1 MINSLKAFATLGLVV
16 MLGGG
21 PAFGE
26 PAAAVAGSERTSLT
40 KANIYLVAG
49 DYRRA
54 LEACQR
60 EIDNAPSV
68 EAYIHLTYVFH
79 AIDGYLDHLSREE
92 RWNTVEQLYLNLA
105 YKDPQDLVDPP
116 GGLARMAKE
125 MIQTSVHQQ
134 SDVSAAMATRLNKSE
149 ADRLWQQQ
157 TQWRTANPQ
166 TWWTGIPDAWR

>member
-1 MINSLKAFATLGLVV
+1 MINSLKTLAALGLVV
-16 MLGGG
+16 ILGGG

-26 PAAAVAGSERTSLT
+26 PSAAVAGLPRTRLM

-54 LEACQR
+54 LEACQK
-60 EIDNAPSV
+60 EIDNSPSV

-79 AIDGYLDHLSREE
+79 AIDAYLDHLSKEE

-105 YKDPQDLVDPP
+105 YKDPQDLIDPP

-125 MIQTSVHQQ
+125 MI
-134 SDVSAAMATRLNKSE
+134 
-149 ADRLWQQQ
+149 
-157 TQWRTANPQ
+157 
-166 TWWTGIPDAWR
+166 

>member
-1 MINSLKAFATLGLVV
+1 MINSLRRFAALGLVV

-21 PAFGE
+21 PAFAEQVG
-26 PAAAVAGSERTSLT
+26 AAAGSVRTSLT
-40 KANIYLVAG
+40 KAHIYLVAG

-60 EIDNAPSV
+60 EIDDTPSV

-79 AIDGYLDHLSREE
+79 AIDAYLDHLSREE
-92 RWNTVEQLYLNLA
+92 RWNTVEQVYLNLA
-105 YKDPQDLVDPP
+105 YKDPQDLIDPP

-125 MIQTSVHQQ
+125 LIQTGVRQQ
-134 SDVSAAMATRLNKSE
+134 SDVSAAMASRLNKNE
-149 ADRLWQQQ
+149 TDRLWQQQ
-157 TQWRTANPQ
+157 TEWRTANPD

>member
-1 MINSLKAFATLGLVV
+1 MFNSLKTVAVLGLVL

-26 PAAAVAGSERTSLT
+26 PATAVTGSPRTSLM
-40 KANIYLVAG
+40 KANIYMVAG

-54 LEACQR
+54 LEACQK

-68 EAYIHLTYVFH
+68 EAYIHVTYVFH
-79 AIDGYLDHLSREE
+79 AIDAYLDHLSKEE
-92 RWNTVEQLYLNLA
+92 RWTAVEQLHLNLA
-105 YKDPQDLVDPP
+105 YKDPQDLIDPP

-134 SDVSAAMATRLNKSE
+134 ADVSAAMATRLNKSE
-149 ADRLWQQQ
+149 TDRLWQQQ

-166 TWWTGIPDAWR
+166 SWWTGMPDTWR

>member
-1 MINSLKAFATLGLVV
+1 MINNLKTFAAIGLAV

-26 PAAAVAGSERTSLT
+26 QAGAGAGSVRTSLT

-54 LEACQR
+54 LEACQK

-79 AIDGYLDHLSREE
+79 AIDAYLDHLSREE
-92 RWNTVEQLYLNLA
+92 RWNTVEQLHLNLA
-105 YKDPQDLVDPP
+105 YKDPQDLIDPP

-134 SDVSAAMATRLNKSE
+134 ADVSAAMATRLNKSE
-149 ADRLWQQQ
+149 TDRLWQQQ
-157 TQWRTANPQ
+157 THWRTANPQ
-166 TWWTGIPDAWR
+166 TWWAGMPDEWR

>member
-1 MINSLKAFATLGLVV
+1 MRTSLKTFAALGLVV
-16 MLGGG
+16 MLDGE

-26 PAAAVAGSERTSLT
+26 PAAAVVESPRASLM
-40 KANIYLVAG
+40 KANMYLVAG

-54 LEACQR
+54 LETCQK
-60 EIDNAPSV
+60 EIDSVPSV
-68 EAYIHLTYVFH
+68 EAYIYATYVFH
-79 AIDGYLDHLSREE
+79 AVDAYLNHLAQEE
-92 RWNTVEQLYLNLA
+92 QWHTVEQLYLSLA
-105 YKDPQDLVDPP
+105 YKDSQDLLDSP

-125 MIQTSVHQQ
+125 MIQTSVQQ
-134 SDVSAAMATRLNKSE
+134 QADVNAAMATRLNKRE

>member
-1 MINSLKAFATLGLVV
+1 MFNSLKTVAVLGLVL

-26 PAAAVAGSERTSLT
+26 PAAAVAGSPRTSLT
-40 KANIYLVAG
+40 KVNIYLVAG

-54 LEACQR
+54 LEACQK

-68 EAYIHLTYVFH
+68 EAYIHVTYVFH
-79 AIDGYLDHLSREE
+79 AIDAYLDHLSREE
-92 RWNTVEQLYLNLA
+92 RWNTVEQLHLNLA
-105 YKDPQDLVDPP
+105 YKDPQDLIDPP

-134 SDVSAAMATRLNKSE
+134 ADVSAAMATRLNKSE
-149 ADRLWQQQ
+149 TDRLWQQQ
-157 TQWRTANPQ
+157 THWRTANPQ
-166 TWWTGIPDAWR
+166 AWWAGMPDEWR

>member
-1 MINSLKAFATLGLVV
+1 MLNSLKTVAVLGLLV

-26 PAAAVAGSERTSLT
+26 PAAAVAGSPRASLM

-54 LEACQR
+54 LEACQK

-68 EAYIHLTYVFH
+68 EAYIHVTYVFH
-79 AIDGYLDHLSREE
+79 AIDAYLDHLSKEE
-92 RWNTVEQLYLNLA
+92 RW
-105 YKDPQDLVDPP
+105 
-116 GGLARMAKE
+116 
-125 MIQTSVHQQ
+125 
-134 SDVSAAMATRLNKSE
+134 MATRLNKSE

-157 TQWRTANPQ
+157 TQWRTAHPQ
-166 TWWTGIPDAWR
+166 TWWTGMPDAWR

>member
-1 MINSLKAFATLGLVV
+1 MLNSLKTVAVLGLLI
-16 MLGGG
+16 MLGGE

-26 PAAAVAGSERTSLT
+26 PAAAVAGSPRSSLT

-54 LEACQR
+54 LEACQK

-68 EAYIHLTYVFH
+68 ETYIHVTYVFH
-79 AIDGYLDHLSREE
+79 AIDAYLDHLSKEE
-92 RWNTVEQLYLNLA
+92 RWNMVEQLHLNLA
-105 YKDPQDLVDPP
+105 YKDPQDLIDPP

-125 MIQTSVHQQ
+125 MIQTSVQQ
-134 SDVSAAMATRLNKSE
+134 QADVSAAMATRLNKSE

-157 TQWRTANPQ
+157 TQWRAAHPQ
-166 TWWTGIPDAWR
+166 TWWTGMPDPWR

>member
-1 MINSLKAFATLGLVV
+1 MLTSLKTFAALGLAV

-26 PAAAVAGSERTSLT
+26 PAAAVAGSPRTSLM
-40 KANIYLVAG
+40 KANIYLIAG

-54 LEACQR
+54 LEACQK

-68 EAYIHLTYVFH
+68 EAYIHVTYVFH
-79 AIDGYLDHLSREE
+79 AIDAYLDHLSKEE
-92 RWNTVEQLYLNLA
+92 RWNTVEQLRLNLA
-105 YKDPQDLVDPP
+105 YKDPQDLIDPP

-125 MIQTSVHQQ
+125 MIQTSVRQQ

-149 ADRLWQQQ
+149 SDRLWQQQ
-157 TQWRTANPQ
+157 AQWRAANPQ
-166 TWWTGIPDAWR
+166 TWWTGMPDAWR